1 LTPETQVIEQ
11 LGTSGRSLGVAESCT
26 GGLLAGR
33 LTMVPGASAVFLGGV
48 VAYAN
53 EVKQRLLGV
62 QEETLARYG
71 AVSEQTAMEMAAGAR
86 EALGVDYAVSVTGIA
101 GPGGGTEEKPV
112 GLVYIA
118 ALGPEGGRVT
128 RWVFAGDRE
137 AVRAQSVDAALN
149 LLLELIDG

>member
-1 LTPETQVIEQ
+1 
-11 LGTSGRSLGVAESCT
+11 
-26 GGLLAGR
+26 
-33 LTMVPGASAVFLGGV
+33 MVPGASAVFQGGV

-62 QEETLARYG
+62 HAATLERYG

-101 GPGGGTEEKPV
+101 GPGGGTAEKPV
-112 GLVYIA
+112 GLVYIGVV
-118 ALGPEGGRVT
+118 GPEAGRVT
-128 RWVFAGDRE
+128 RSVFPGDRE
-137 AVRAQSVDAALN
+137 SVRAQSVDAALN

>member
-1 LTPETQVIEQ
+1 
-11 LGTSGRSLGVAESCT
+11 
-26 GGLLAGR
+26 
-33 LTMVPGASAVFLGGV
+33 MVPGASAVFQGGV

-62 QEETLARYG
+62 HAETLKRYG

-101 GPGGGTEEKPV
+101 GPGGGTAEKPV
-112 GLVYIA
+112 GLVYIGVV
-118 ALGPEGGRVT
+118 GPEAGRVT
-128 RWVFAGDRE
+128 RSVFTGDRE
-137 AVRAQSVDAALN
+137 SVRAQSVDAALN

>member
-1 LTPETQVIEQ
+1 MTPEARIIER
-11 LGTSGRSLGVAESCT
+11 LEASGRSLGVAESCT

-33 LTMVPGASAVFLGGV
+33 LTIVPGASAVFQGGV

-62 QEETLARYG
+62 HAATLERYG

-101 GPGGGTEEKPV
+101 GPGGGTAEKPV
-112 GLVYIA
+112 GLVYIGVV
-118 ALGPEGGRVT
+118 GPEAGRVT
-128 RWVFAGDRE
+128 RSVFPGDRE
-137 AVRAQSVDAALN
+137 SVRAQSVDAALN